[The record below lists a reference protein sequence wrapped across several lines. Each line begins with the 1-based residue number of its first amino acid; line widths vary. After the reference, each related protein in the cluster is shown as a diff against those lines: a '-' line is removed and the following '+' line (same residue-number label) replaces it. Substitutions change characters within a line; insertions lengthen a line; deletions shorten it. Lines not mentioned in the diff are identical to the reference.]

1 MKLNEIKF
9 IYVAKTYNSYKR
21 LVNEYVAINFD
32 NKVIAKM
39 DEKAFERFMGGN
51 LGNLVRAKSVV
62 NDFVVDVYLV
72 KSNTIEI
79 KKENDVLVAYLQKQD
94 ATDLF
99 DFERLELEDIAE
111 QDLKEINKTI

>member
-9 IYVAKTYNSYKR
+9 IYVTKTYNSYKR
-21 LVNEYVAINFD
+21 LVSEYVAISFN
-32 NKVIAKM
+32 NKVIVKM
-39 DEKAFERFMGGN
+39 DEKGFEKFMNRN

-72 KSNTIEI
+72 KDNVIEI
-79 KKENDVLVAYLQKQD
+79 KKENNTLVAYLQKQN

-99 DFERLELEDIAE
+99 DFEKLELEEISKE
-111 QDLKEINKTI
+111 DLKEINKAI